1 MPLLMT
7 LFMHMSLLSF
17 LITASKFVYERLRF
31 ILFAC
36 VVVYLF
42 VLHLVCVLQ
51 YICTNACTCTTDL

>member
-7 LFMHMSLLSF
+7 LFMHVSLLSF
-17 LITASKFVYERLRF
+17 LITVSKFVYVRLCF
-31 ILFAC
+31 ILFVC

-51 YICTNACTCTTDL
+51 YICTNVCMCTTDL